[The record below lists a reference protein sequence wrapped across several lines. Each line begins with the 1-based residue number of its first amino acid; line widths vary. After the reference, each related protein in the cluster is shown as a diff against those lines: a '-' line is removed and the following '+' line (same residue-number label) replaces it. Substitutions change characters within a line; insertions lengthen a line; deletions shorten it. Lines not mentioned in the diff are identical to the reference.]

1 MIIDDELGAVSPGR
15 GTVLTIGVFDGVH
28 RGHQHLISK
37 LVAEAKDKNL
47 VSGVVT
53 FREHPSATLNPNFS
67 PRYLTTLGDRLT
79 LLKDTGVDF
88 ALPITFDR
96 NLAGLRAE
104 EFVVLLKK
112 HLRMSALVV
121 GPDFAMGRRR
131 EGTID
136 HLVELGKGME
146 FSVTV
151 AEGLEEAGGETVRST
166 VIREALS
173 DGDVGR
179 VTELLGRRFSLS
191 GEVVSGEGRG
201 GQLGFPTANIAPP
214 DGMAFPGDGIYA
226 TFAYLGDRR
235 MMAATSIGTRPTFG
249 DNERAIEAFILDFDD
264 DLYGK
269 ILRVEFVK
277 HLRDQVKFDT
287 IEALQKQ
294 VDIDVEDTKAV
305 LGEAFVT

>member
-1 MIIDDELGAVSPGR
+1 MIIDDELGAVSSER
-15 GTVLTIGVFDGVH
+15 GTALTIGVFDGVH
-28 RGHQHLISK
+28 RGHQHLISR
-37 LVAEAKDKNL
+37 LVTEAKDRNL
-47 VSGVVT
+47 VSGLVT

-67 PRYLTTLGDRLT
+67 PRYLTTLDDRLT

-96 NLAGLRAE
+96 DLAGLSAE
-104 EFVVLLKK
+104 EFAALLKK

-136 HLVELGKGME
+136 HLIKLGKGMG

-151 AEGLEEAGGETVRST
+151 VDGLEEVGGETVRST

-201 GQLGFPTANIAPP
+201 GPLGFPTANIELP

-226 TFAYLGDRR
+226 AFAYVGDQR

-249 DNERAIEAFILDFDD
+249 ENKRAIEVFILDFDGN
-264 DLYGK
+264 LYGK
-269 ILRVEFVK
+269 ALRLEFVNR
-277 HLRDQVKFDT
+277 LRDQVKFDT
-287 IEALQKQ
+287 IEALQAQ

-305 LGEAFVT
+305 LGEVFVT